1 MSPVYL
7 LIGGNMGDRMEYLQ
21 LATNA
26 IHQQA
31 GRIIS
36 RSAIYETE
44 AWGLTNQ
51 DKFLNQALCIETLL
65 SPKELLQ
72 TLLQIEQDLGR
83 KRETRYGPRIIDI
96 DILFYGQEIISEPA
110 IAGEA
115 RHRGAELLRAFEIGQ
130 RCLRIAIG
138 NGDCAHARLRQ
149 RAARILLVGPR
160 EEARGSLRV
169 AELERGLAGA
179 NQGIEILGF
188 RCERAHV
195 AGQRRRRAFVIGR
208 IAALRG
214 SGHNPDRPGAKR
226 QGHSQAKSQQSP
238 HRPSPV
244 RHRILP
250 EAFCLEG
257 LR

>member
-72 TLLQIEQDLGR
+72 ILLQIEQDLGR

-96 DILFYGQEIISEPA
+96 DILFYGQEIISEPHLKIPHPEIQNRRFA
-110 IAGEA
+110 LQCLDDIAPEF
-115 RHRGAELLRAFEIGQ
+115 RHPVLHKTIAQLLAE
-130 RCLRIAIG
+130 
-138 NGDCAHARLRQ
+138 CAD
-149 RAARILLVGPR
+149 P
-160 EEARGSLRV
+160 
-169 AELERGLAGA
+169 
-179 NQGIEILGF
+179 
-188 RCERAHV
+188 
-195 AGQRRRRAFVIGR
+195 FVV
-208 IAALRG
+208 
-214 SGHNPDRPGAKR
+214 NK
-226 QGHSQAKSQQSP
+226 
-238 HRPSPV
+238 
-244 RHRILP
+244 
-250 EAFCLEG
+250 FN
-257 LR
+257 

>member
-36 RSAIYETE
+36 GSAIYETE

-96 DILFYGQEIISEPA
+96 DILFYGQEIIREPHLKIPHPEIQNRRFA
-110 IAGEA
+110 LQCLDDIAPEF
-115 RHRGAELLRAFEIGQ
+115 RHPVLHKTIAQLLAE
-130 RCLRIAIG
+130 
-138 NGDCAHARLRQ
+138 CADP
-149 RAARILLVGPR
+149 LV
-160 EEARGSLRV
+160 V
-169 AELERGLAGA
+169 
-179 NQGIEILGF
+179 NKF
-188 RCERAHV
+188 
-195 AGQRRRRAFVIGR
+195 
-208 IAALRG
+208 
-214 SGHNPDRPGAKR
+214 N
-226 QGHSQAKSQQSP
+226 
-238 HRPSPV
+238 
-244 RHRILP
+244 
-250 EAFCLEG
+250 
-257 LR
+257 